1 MTEQEESN
9 KAQTPYDQHEAGF
22 IADAPSAKRV
32 GFGTRLGAY
41 ILDIIIGGALGGL
54 IGMFTGLEFAKAL
67 LGEASVEES
76 MNMLSDYSGMLA
88 MVFGA
93 IAGMTLMFLFF
104 ILMESLLGQ
113 SPGKII
119 LGIRIGNQY
128 GTHASTG
135 SLFARAFFKY
145 FGTIMSLL
153 AGISG
158 IAILSSVGSFGAFII
173 FIGFFFALSENK
185 LTFHDMIAK
194 RRFLRSRK
202 WADRRKAHLAHY

>member
-119 LGIRIGNQY
+119 LGIKIGNQD

-135 SLFARAFFKY
+135 SLFARAFFK
-145 FGTIMSLL
+145 
-153 AGISG
+153 
-158 IAILSSVGSFGAFII
+158 ILRHDYEPSRWNQRHRHT
-173 FIGFFFALSENK
+173 FFRWFFWR
-185 LTFHDMIAK
+185 FHHLH
-194 RRFLRSRK
+194 RFLLRAERK
-202 WADRRKAHLAHY
+202 QAHFS